1 MEKDITEVEKTVDE
15 INIIMNEYHENKNKI
30 GLLYN
35 EYTINY
41 GKEYNMANLANTLL
55 NSFNTFEK
63 FYAIVED
70 KLEFAKKLKDVSQM
84 SIELLEIKTE
94 ASLGKMRLG
103 KKKRI
108 VKKEYPL
115 SKEKLTNLLN
125 KIDEINDFL
134 TKFCKIG

>member
-1 MEKDITEVEKTVDE
+1 METEVEKNIDE
-15 INIIMNEYHENKNKI
+15 INIIMNEYHEKKNKI
-30 GLLYN
+30 GTLYN

-41 GKEYNMANLANTLL
+41 GKEYNMATLANTLL

-63 FYAIVED
+63 FYVIVED
-70 KLEFAKKLKDVSQM
+70 KLEFANKMRDLATL

-94 ASLGKMRLG
+94 ANLGKMRLS
-103 KKKRI
+103 KKKKI

-115 SKEKLTNLLN
+115 NKEKLTNLLN
-125 KIDEINDFL
+125 KIDEMNEFL

>member
-1 MEKDITEVEKTVDE
+1 
-15 INIIMNEYHENKNKI
+15 
-30 GLLYN
+30 
-35 EYTINY
+35 
-41 GKEYNMANLANTLL
+41 
-55 NSFNTFEK
+55 
-63 FYAIVED
+63 
-70 KLEFAKKLKDVSQM
+70 M

-94 ASLGKMRLG
+94 ASLGKMRLS

>member
-1 MEKDITEVEKTVDE
+1 MEEIKDPNKEVDE
-15 INIIMNEYHENKNKI
+15 INLIMNEYHDKKNKI
-30 GLLYN
+30 GILYN

-63 FYAIVED
+63 FYAIIED
-70 KLEFAKKLKDVSQM
+70 KVEFAKKLRDLANM
-84 SIELLEIKTE
+84 SIDLLEIKTE
-94 ASLGKMRLG
+94 ANLGKMRLG

-115 SKEKLTNLLN
+115 NKEKLTNLLN

>member
-1 MEKDITEVEKTVDE
+1 MENNITEAEKSVDE
-15 INIIMNEYHENKNKI
+15 INIIMDEYHTNKNKI
-30 GLLYN
+30 GILYN

-70 KLEFAKKLKDVSQM
+70 KKEFANKMKDLSIL

-94 ASLGKMRLG
+94 ANLGKMRLS
-103 KKKRI
+103 KKKKI

-115 SKEKLTNLLN
+115 NKEKLTNLLN
-125 KIDEINDFL
+125 KIDEMNEFL